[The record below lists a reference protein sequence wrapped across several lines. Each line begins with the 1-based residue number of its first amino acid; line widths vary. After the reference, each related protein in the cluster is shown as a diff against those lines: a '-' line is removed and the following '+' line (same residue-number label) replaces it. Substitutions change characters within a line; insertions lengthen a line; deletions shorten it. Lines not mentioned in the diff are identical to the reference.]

1 MRTFLIII
9 SLFIA
14 LPQVFAKTSETNNKR
29 FNYGVTLSAN
39 APFVHERK
47 TYINNTEV
55 SKPLNETKMA
65 GSISL
70 FGRVNLKRN
79 YLQLEVGTSVIR
91 DVVSLDIKE
100 FGYSRNLNVD
110 SKNFALTLDIPLLYG
125 YNFIKRDKYELSLF
139 VGPKLR
145 YTYLNKEDINN
156 PQNITFN
163 LNEDT
168 NPITACVIIGM
179 GTKISRVLID
189 FRYEFGITEH
199 NKPGTFSLYE
209 NSVLISEGTFYAKRS
224 INLLSFSLGVIL

>member
-209 NSVLISEGTFYAKRS
+209 KGVLISEGTFYAKRS

>member
-91 DVVSLDIKE
+91 DVVSLDIQE

-209 NSVLISEGTFYAKRS
+209 KGVLISEGTFYAKRS

>member
-209 NSVLISEGTFYAKRS
+209 KGVLISEGTFYTKRS

>member
-145 YTYLNKEDINN
+145 YTYLNKENIKN
-156 PQNITFN
+156 PENITFN
-163 LNEDT
+163 LEEDT

>member
-145 YTYLNKEDINN
+145 YTYLNKENINN

-163 LNEDT
+163 LEEDI

-189 FRYEFGITEH
+189 FKYEFGITEH

-209 NSVLISEGTFYAKRS
+209 KGVFISEGTFYTKRS

>member
-145 YTYLNKEDINN
+145 YTYLNKENIKNHE
-156 PQNITFN
+156 NITFN
-163 LNEDT
+163 LEEDT

-189 FRYEFGITEH
+189 FKYEFGITEH

-209 NSVLISEGTFYAKRS
+209 KGVLISEGTFYTKRS

>member
-1 MRTFLIII
+1 MRIILIII
-9 SLFIA
+9 SLLIA
-14 LPQVFAKTSETNNKR
+14 LPQVFAKTTESNNKR

-47 TYINNTEV
+47 TFINDAEV
-55 SKPLNETKMA
+55 SKPSNETKMA

-70 FGRVNLKRN
+70 FGRVNLKN
-79 YLQLEVGTSVIR
+79 HYLQLEAGTSVIR
-91 DVVSLDIKE
+91 DVVTMDIKE
-100 FGYSRNLNVD
+100 FGYSSNLNID
-110 SKNFALTLDIPLLYG
+110 SKNFALTLDIPLIYG

-163 LNEDT
+163 LNEDI

>member
-110 SKNFALTLDIPLLYG
+110 SKNLALTLDIPLLYG

-156 PQNITFN
+156 PENITFN

-209 NSVLISEGTFYAKRS
+209 KGVLISEGTFYAKRS